1 MFDTPERRKL
11 SILNGP
17 CEWRLCEFE
26 HRPELGCPR
35 LFPLELEP
43 EGEVEDEDE
52 AALLLAFGSCNK
64 LVAMLAVVSR
74 MLAALSVEAVALGVA
89 ALPARIVVVQINTPV
104 VALAYHRLIE
114 ECTDWLEHHIRQWL

>member
-1 MFDTPERRKL
+1 MFDIPEPRKL
-11 SILNGP
+11 SIPNGP

-26 HRPELGCPR
+26 LRLELGCQQLIR
-35 LFPLELEP
+35 LEPEP

-74 MLAALSVEAVALGVA
+74 MLAALSVEVVALGVA

-104 VALAYHRLIE
+104 VAKNS
-114 ECTDWLEHHIRQWL
+114 HIFSCNRR